1 MKSIDLNETNGVFYH
16 NILEIQYMYLKHTG
30 SWLGLEDD
38 HFRIFVCINS
48 SIRIRIIGISR
59 RKSAVLVLNRRLS
72 RENQVTIK

>member
-38 HFRIFVCINS
+38 HFWIFV
-48 SIRIRIIGISR
+48 
-59 RKSAVLVLNRRLS
+59 
-72 RENQVTIK
+72 